1 MSFSDFQWRN
11 IDLNLLVAFAYLYRY
26 ESVSIAAE
34 KSCVSQSAM
43 SHSLARLRRLFDDV
57 LFERQGHKMVPTEHA
72 HVLAPTVNQ
81 ILDSVTHDLLTTATF
96 EPKEYRGVC
105 RIGLTDY
112 AEVIFAPLIYDAIRQ
127 QAPYAQVSFLNVNRS
142 NYIAL
147 AEQEKLDVIIGS
159 MPELHHSF
167 HRACLYTERHV
178 CVADPEMI
186 DVENGLSIEQ
196 FSNIEHALVSPDGQL
211 STQVDKTLKNI
222 GLSRKVTV
230 ATRNFLTV
238 QFLLKQRRLIAIVPQ
253 KMAEI
258 ACYNNGLKYF
268 SPPITVADFDISML
282 WFSRK
287 EREDKNNWLRQLIQ
301 DAITSLPKTE

>member
-43 SHSLARLRRLFDDV
+43 SHSLARLRRLFDDA
-57 LFERQGHKMVPTEHA
+57 LFERQGHKMCPTEHA
-72 HVLAPTVNQ
+72 HVLAPTINQ

-96 EPKEYRGVC
+96 EPKAYRGVC

-112 AEVIFAPLIYDAIRQ
+112 AEVIFAPLIYDVIRQ
-127 QAPYAQVSFLNVNRS
+127 QAPHAQVSFLNVNRS
-142 NYIAL
+142 NYITL

-167 HRACLYTERHV
+167 HRTFLYTERHV

-186 DVENGLSIEQ
+186 DIESGLSVEE
-196 FSNIEHALVSPDGQL
+196 FANIEHALVSPDGQL
-211 STQVDKTLKNI
+211 STQVDKTLQHI

-258 ACYNNGLKYF
+258 ACYNNGLEHF

-287 EREDKNNWLRQLIQ
+287 EREDKNTWLRHLIQ
-301 DAITSLPKTE
+301 DAIVSLSKAK

>member
-26 ESVSIAAE
+26 ESVSSAAE

-43 SHSLARLRRLFDDV
+43 SHSLARLRRLFDDT
-57 LFERQGHKMVPTEHA
+57 LFERQGHKMVPTELA

-96 EPKEYRGVC
+96 EPNQYQGVC

-127 QAPYAQVSFLNVNRS
+127 QAPCAQVSFLNVNRS

-167 HRACLYTERHV
+167 HREYLYTERHV
-178 CVADPEMI
+178 CVADPKMI
-186 DVENGLSIEQ
+186 DFKKGLSIAQ
-196 FSNIEHALVSPDGQL
+196 FAKIEHALVSPDGQL
-211 STQVDKTLKNI
+211 TTQVDKTLQDI

-230 ATRNFLTV
+230 ATRNFLTI

-258 ACYNNGLKYF
+258 ACDSNELEYF
-268 SPPITVADFDISML
+268 SPPISVADFDISML

-287 EREDKNNWLRQLIQ
+287 ERDDKSTWLRQLIK
-301 DAITSLPKTE
+301 DAMASPLKAG